1 VAWADCE
8 VYTVGVLR
16 GRGPAINKTPWC
28 SILFK
33 YRQYLKLNPLTIQIF
48 RSVRPILNMR
58 SVLLVI
64 QEDSNLPCGL
74 QSDDVC

>member
-1 VAWADCE
+1 M
-8 VYTVGVLR
+8 GRSGRSGMGRLR
-16 GRGPAINKTPWC
+16 GLYRGCFEGRGPVINKNPWC

-58 SVLLVI
+58 SVY
-64 QEDSNLPCGL
+64 
-74 QSDDVC
+74 VCSSRRF